1 MPDTRTQLLESAA
14 TCLRTHGYAGL
25 STRRVAEAAGMPLSQ
40 IHYHFGSK
48 DALVLALLDHQ
59 NQRLIQRQRA
69 MFAANLPLWKR
80 WDLACDYLDEDVASG
95 YVRILQEMIAAGWS
109 NPDIAAAV
117 QKFLAEWHVLLTRVS
132 EEACASFGQSGTLLP
147 AELACLVSNVFL
159 GSEALILLGFE
170 DNGLP
175 IRSAL
180 RRIGAL
186 MKTIEESRTSGM
198 ENASKTSRKG
208 RPR

>member
-1 MPDTRTQLLESAA
+1 
-14 TCLRTHGYAGL
+14 
-25 STRRVAEAAGMPLSQ
+25 VPLSQ

-59 NQRLIQRQRA
+59 SQRLIQRQRA
-69 MFAANLPLWKR
+69 MFAAKLPLWKR
-80 WDLACDYLDEDVASG
+80 WDLACAYLDEDIASG

-117 QKFLAEWHVLLTRVS
+117 QNSLAEWQGLLTRVS
-132 EEACASFGQSGTLLP
+132 EEACASLGQPGTLLP
-147 AELACLVSNVFL
+147 AELACLVGNVFL

-170 DNGLP
+170 DKGLP

-198 ENASKTSRKG
+198 ENASKASRKG
-208 RPR
+208 RPRRP